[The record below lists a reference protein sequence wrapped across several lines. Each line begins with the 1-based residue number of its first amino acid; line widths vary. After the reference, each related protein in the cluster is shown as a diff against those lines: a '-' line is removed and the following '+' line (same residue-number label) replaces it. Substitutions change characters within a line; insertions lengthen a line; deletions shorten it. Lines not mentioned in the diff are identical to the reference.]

1 MKLIEKLVYLLIVL
15 IAIQVFCACEDTL
28 DQRNPNKLDTTNF
41 WRNADDLD
49 DALNAVYRSLRFN
62 GTYRLWLNIL
72 YTGRSDEGYS
82 ESPAAPM
89 ASYHTFLIS
98 NYTYEAV
105 IFPWLD
111 SYKGIFWANQVLDN
125 APRIDMDDAERD
137 LIIAQATFIRGVN
150 FFNIAAVY
158 GRGGIVLSAETE
170 AEVTIH
176 DQADIYKQAQKDF
189 ETAAR
194 LLPKEWDPKDLG
206 RYTKGSA
213 LAMDVKVSAQ
223 LHEWDRV
230 KAKCEEIFALGGYAL
245 VPVYNDNFTETNEY
259 NSESLFE
266 IAQVANSAQQLNS
279 QRAHFLGLPC
289 DNGAWADSY
298 ARNVIKTD
306 LEKEKTT
313 DGKTDPRLKSTLFYY
328 SAATASEKYYA
339 KTWDEW
345 VAAGNT
351 ILSDRSKVF
360 WKKFTGWEVT
370 APTGKDLNGINTR
383 VVRLADIYLM
393 YAEAINELT
402 PGDAKIVEY
411 INKVRARVGLPNL
424 ENSTTFP
431 GFNATG
437 NSQASIRL
445 QLMHERTTE
454 LAGENWRWCDLERWG
469 CFEQNED
476 DLANGRRG
484 LSWLKSRDVE
494 FNNFVIGKNNRFPI
508 PSRDDVLVDGLDQNP
523 GYN

>member
-1 MKLIEKLVYLLIVL
+1 MKHIIKNFVYLLIAV
-15 IAIQVFCACEDTL
+15 QVFVACEDIL

-41 WRNADDLD
+41 WRNADDLNSGM
-49 DALNAVYRSLRFN
+49 NATYRSLRFN

-82 ESPAAPM
+82 ESPAAAM
-89 ASYHTFLIS
+89 KSYHTFLIS

-111 SYKGIFWANQVLDN
+111 SYKGVFWANQVLDD
-125 APRIDMDDAERD
+125 APRIDIDNVERD
-137 LIIAQATFIRGVN
+137 RIIGQATFIRGVN

-158 GRGGIVLSAETE
+158 GRGGIPLSAE
-170 AEVTIH
+170 ASVQLSIH
-176 DQADIYKQAQKDF
+176 EQADIYKQAQKDF
-189 ETAAR
+189 ETAAN
-194 LLPKEWDPKDLG
+194 LLPEEWEDAKDLG

-230 KAKCEEIFALGGYAL
+230 KTKCEEIFALGIYNL
-245 VPVYNDNFTETNEY
+245 TPVYADNFTETNEY

-266 IAQVANSAQQLNS
+266 IAQSANSAQQLNS
-279 QRAHFLGLPC
+279 ERAHFLGLPC
-289 DNGAWADSY
+289 DYGAWSDSF
-298 ARNVIKTD
+298 ARNVIKID

-328 SAATASEKYYA
+328 SAETATEKYYT

-345 VAAGNT
+345 Q
-351 ILSDRSKVF
+351 LDRSKVF

-370 APTGKDLNGINTR
+370 APIGKDLNGINTR

-393 YAEAINELT
+393 YAEALNELT

-411 INKVRARVGLPNL
+411 INKVRTRVGIPNL
-424 ENSTTFP
+424 ENSTVFP
-431 GFNATG
+431 GFEASG

-469 CFEQNED
+469 CFEQEND
-476 DLANGRRG
+476 DTANGKRG

-508 PSRDDVLVDGLDQNP
+508 PSRDDVLVKGLDQNP

>member
-1 MKLIEKLVYLLIVL
+1 MKHKIKNLVYLLITL
-15 IAIQVFCACEDTL
+15 IGVQTFVACEDML
-28 DQRNPNKLDTTNF
+28 DQRNPNLLDSTNF
-41 WRNADDLD
+41 WRDADDLND
-49 DALNAVYRSLRFN
+49 GLNATYRSLRFN

-82 ESPAAPM
+82 ESPAAAM
-89 ASYHTFLIS
+89 KSYHTFLIS

-125 APRIDMDDAERD
+125 APRIEMDAAERN

-150 FFNIAAVY
+150 YFNIAAVY
-158 GRGGIVLSAETE
+158 GRGGVVLSAEAE
-170 AEVTIH
+170 AEAPIRE
-176 DQADIYKQAQKDF
+176 QADIYKQAQKDF
-189 ETAAR
+189 ETAANM
-194 LLPKEWDPKDLG
+194 LPKEWDTKDLG

-230 KAKCEEIFALGGYAL
+230 KAKCEEIFALNIYDL
-245 VPVYNDNFTETNEY
+245 VPEYADNFTETNEY

-266 IAQVANSAQQLNS
+266 IAQSANTAQQLNS

-289 DNGAWADSY
+289 DYGAWSDSF

-313 DGKTDPRLKSTLFYY
+313 AGKTDPRLKSTLYYY
-328 SAATASEKYYA
+328 SAETANEKYYT
-339 KTWDEW
+339 KTWDQW
-345 VAAGNT
+345 Q
-351 ILSDRSKVF
+351 LDRSKVF

-370 APTGKDLNGINTR
+370 NPTGKDLNGINTR

-393 YAEAINELT
+393 YAEALNELT

-411 INKVRARVGLPNL
+411 INKVRARVGIPNL
-424 ENSTTFP
+424 ENSTVFP
-431 GFNATG
+431 GFTASS

-469 CFEQNED
+469 CFEQEDD
-476 DLANGRRG
+476 DLANGKCG
-484 LSWLKSRDVE
+484 LSWLKSRDAE
-494 FNNFVIGKNNRFPI
+494 FNNFVIGKNNHFPI
-508 PSRDDVLVDGLDQNP
+508 PSRDDVLIDGLDQNP